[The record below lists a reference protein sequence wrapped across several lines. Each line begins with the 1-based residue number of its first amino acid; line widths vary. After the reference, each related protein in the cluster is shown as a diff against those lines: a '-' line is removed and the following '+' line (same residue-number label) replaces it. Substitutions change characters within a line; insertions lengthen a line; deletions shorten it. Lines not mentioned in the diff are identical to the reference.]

1 MKQQCAPKQ
10 ALKQLPDVFSLW
22 LFLSHSR
29 LRRRRVLFCNMKVM
43 DPEASCVRGEFQ
55 ARRKLDF
62 KDDGDLLEIN
72 VVSGDEGEPNEFQNS
87 ASTMNHIDSIHSRI
101 AKESIPQLNME
112 FETEEAAYQFYN
124 AYAYKA
130 SFSIRRSK
138 EHKDKSGQITSRTF
152 CCSCEGKRG
161 KDKRDANVKIHRP
174 ETRFGCLAKTKIR
187 YCRVSQKYILFEFGA
202 VHTHMLCTPSKSH
215 LCKSHRK
222 FAPAQALEA
231 DMANDSEFKDFA
243 KDFSSCVYDYEEEV
257 DFIIAW
263 NQMLEKYELQDNDW
277 LRRMYGIKEKWALVY
292 GKNTF
297 CGDMTTTQRSES
309 MNGVLKKYAN
319 YKHDLLQFFHH
330 FQRLID
336 DRRYEELKANFR
348 ATQST
353 PCLSF
358 PVLILQHAAD
368 VFTPEVFKLL
378 NAELC
383 KAWDCNMNQC
393 SEDGT
398 VTTYK
403 VTPQGKSR
411 HHIVTYDSIEGIVS
425 CSCKKFEF
433 GGILCAHAFK
443 VLGSKNVLTI
453 PDKYI
458 LKRWTMNA
466 ESGNTTTTSAS
477 SIQDDPKAM
486 MGIRYKELCRLHTHL
501 ATRAAESEKAY
512 EIALDGLHKI
522 LEEVET
528 ILGGV
533 KIHETFL
540 ETSHVQNDVV
550 EDDAI
555 IHDEGAG
562 NKVKGLKVKERTNG
576 KSSKRPRSALEKVT
590 RNKRKLQAKPSSDGA
605 NYISGPVGQTMFV
618 SPQYFTQ
625 QQNTQIHNQRL
636 DVPLE
641 RNTLTPLSHLSLL
654 TQQSQLGQ
662 VSRSLVEF
670 SWVTHHMD
678 TRQPISTAFKTAVNK
693 TPSRRRH
700 HHHHHNSA
708 TDPPPSPPPP
718 LHHHHHHH
726 HHAADATTTIIT
738 TTTTTP
744 PQPAPP
750 PPLPPP
756 SRHCHH
762 HHHHH
767 RYRHRHRHHLAAAPA
782 TTTTITI
789 IITTTTT
796 TTSAPSRYHHY
807 HRHHNDH
814 HHHSTIIITTAAAAA
829 TTTTTTINSVNSGIN
844 IVNLGC
850 EFRRK
855 PPPPPQPAPPPPPP
869 SRCHHHHNAATIMTT
884 IIITAAAA
892 TTMSPPPPPPQLT
905 ALIQTKINTVNCPG
919 EVVVAVTMV
928 AAASVVDGDGWW
940 WTDGGGGGAAVVVAV
955 AWWRWR
961 RRGGGGGVVVV
972 VAAAALYDLELLSLL
987 MLVFLV

>member
-1 MKQQCAPKQ
+1 MSSPSGCSSPIHDCA
-10 ALKQLPDVFSLW
+10 AAE
-22 LFLSHSR
+22 
-29 LRRRRVLFCNMKVM
+29 VM

-112 FETEEAAYQFYN
+112 FETEEATYQFYN

-174 ETRFGCLAKTKIR
+174 ETRFGCLAKMKIR
-187 YCRVSQKYILFEFGA
+187 YCRVSQKYIVFEFGA

-231 DMANDSEFKDFA
+231 DMANDSAYRKHKDGRPFAMFVGVNHHKQTTIFGAALLYDETADTFSWLFDTFCMAMNGKKPKTILTDQDAAMAKALAAQWLETVHRLCIWHIFQNAAKQLSGVFAEFKDFA

-263 NQMLEKYELQDNDW
+263 NQMLEKYGLQDNDW
-277 LRRMYGIKEKWALVY
+277 LRQMYGIKEKWALVY
-292 GKNTF
+292 GRNTF

-330 FQRLID
+330 FQRIID
-336 DRRYEELKANFR
+336 DRRYEELKADFR

-466 ESGNTTTTSAS
+466 KSGNTTTTSAS

-576 KSSKRPRSALEKVT
+576 KSSKRPRSDLEKVT

-618 SPQYFTQ
+618 S
-625 QQNTQIHNQRL
+625 
-636 DVPLE
+636 
-641 RNTLTPLSHLSLL
+641 RNTSH
-654 TQQSQLGQ
+654 
-662 VSRSLVEF
+662 R
-670 SWVTHHMD
+670 VTHHMD

-693 TPSRRRH
+693 S
-700 HHHHHNSA
+700 S
-708 TDPPPSPPPP
+708 
-718 LHHHHHHH
+718 
-726 HHAADATTTIIT
+726 
-738 TTTTTP
+738 
-744 PQPAPP
+744 
-750 PPLPPP
+750 
-756 SRHCHH
+756 
-762 HHHHH
+762 H
-767 RYRHRHRHHLAAAPA
+767 R
-782 TTTTITI
+782 
-789 IITTTTT
+789 
-796 TTSAPSRYHHY
+796 
-807 HRHHNDH
+807 
-814 HHHSTIIITTAAAAA
+814 
-829 TTTTTTINSVNSGIN
+829 
-844 IVNLGC
+844 
-850 EFRRK
+850 
-855 PPPPPQPAPPPPPP
+855 
-869 SRCHHHHNAATIMTT
+869 
-884 IIITAAAA
+884 
-892 TTMSPPPPPPQLT
+892 
-905 ALIQTKINTVNCPG
+905 LI
-919 EVVVAVTMV
+919 
-928 AAASVVDGDGWW
+928 
-940 WTDGGGGGAAVVVAV
+940 
-955 AWWRWR
+955 
-961 RRGGGGGVVVV
+961 
-972 VAAAALYDLELLSLL
+972 L
-987 MLVFLV
+987 

>member
-625 QQNTQIHNQRL
+625 
-636 DVPLE
+636 
-641 RNTLTPLSHLSLL
+641 L

-662 VSRSLVEF
+662 VKTNMQMR
-670 SWVTHHMD
+670 T
-678 TRQPISTAFKTAVNK
+678 ISISA
-693 TPSRRRH
+693 PSRRRH

>member
-1 MKQQCAPKQ
+1 MCSQQ

-29 LRRRRVLFCNMKVM
+29 LRRRR
-43 DPEASCVRGEFQ
+43 ASCIRGEFQ
-55 ARRKLDF
+55 SPRKLDF

-72 VVSGDEGEPNEFQNS
+72 VVSGDEG
-87 ASTMNHIDSIHSRI
+87 
-101 AKESIPQLNME
+101 
-112 FETEEAAYQFYN
+112 
-124 AYAYKA
+124 
-130 SFSIRRSK
+130 
-138 EHKDKSGQITSRTF
+138 
-152 CCSCEGKRG
+152 KRG
-161 KDKRDANVKIHRP
+161 KDKRDVNVKIHRP
-174 ETRFGCLAKTKIR
+174 EKSWLFDTFCTAMNGKKPKTILTDQDVAMAK
-187 YCRVSQKYILFEFGA
+187 A
-202 VHTHMLCTPSKSH
+202 VAAQWLETVHRLCIWNIFQNAAKQLSGV
-215 LCKSHRK
+215 
-222 FAPAQALEA
+222 FA
-231 DMANDSEFKDFA
+231 EFKDFA
-243 KDFSSCVYDYEEEV
+243 KDFSSCVYDYEEED
-257 DFIIAW
+257 DFIITW
-263 NQMLEKYELQDNDW
+263 NQMLEKYGLQDNDW

-292 GKNTF
+292 GRNTF

-336 DRRYEELKANFR
+336 DRRYEELKADFR

-393 SEDGT
+393 SEDGI

-411 HHIVTYDSIEGIVS
+411 HHIVTYDSIEGTVS

-433 GGILCAHAFK
+433 KGILCAHAFK
-443 VLGSKNVLTI
+443 VLGSKNVVTI

-466 ESGNTTTTSAS
+466 KSGNTTTTSAS
-477 SIQDDPKAM
+477 SIQNGPKAM
-486 MGIRYKELCRLHTHL
+486 MGIRYKELCCLHTHL

-533 KIHETFL
+533 EIHETFL

-576 KSSKRPRSALEKVT
+576 KSSKRPRSALDKAT
-590 RNKRKLQAKPSSDGA
+590 RNRRKPQAKPSSDGA

-618 SPQYFTQ
+618 SLQYFTQ
-625 QQNTQIHNQRL
+625 QHNTQIHNQRL

-654 TQQSQLGQ
+654 TQQPQLGNKRKPQAKASSNGANSINGPVGQTMFVSPQYFTQQHNTQIHNPRLDVPHLSLLTQQSQLGQ

-670 SWVTHHMD
+670 SCLLTN
-678 TRQPISTAFKTAVNK
+678 QQGSTN
-693 TPSRRRH
+693 
-700 HHHHHNSA
+700 
-708 TDPPPSPPPP
+708 
-718 LHHHHHHH
+718 
-726 HHAADATTTIIT
+726 
-738 TTTTTP
+738 
-744 PQPAPP
+744 
-750 PPLPPP
+750 
-756 SRHCHH
+756 
-762 HHHHH
+762 
-767 RYRHRHRHHLAAAPA
+767 Y
-782 TTTTITI
+782 
-789 IITTTTT
+789 
-796 TTSAPSRYHHY
+796 
-807 HRHHNDH
+807 
-814 HHHSTIIITTAAAAA
+814 
-829 TTTTTTINSVNSGIN
+829 
-844 IVNLGC
+844 
-850 EFRRK
+850 
-855 PPPPPQPAPPPPPP
+855 
-869 SRCHHHHNAATIMTT
+869 MTT
-884 IIITAAAA
+884 IPQGHSPHGYEA
-892 TTMSPPPPPPQLT
+892 TYFHSFQDSS
-905 ALIQTKINTVNCPG
+905 QQK
-919 EVVVAVTMV
+919 
-928 AAASVVDGDGWW
+928 
-940 WTDGGGGGAAVVVAV
+940 
-955 AWWRWR
+955 
-961 RRGGGGGVVVV
+961 
-972 VAAAALYDLELLSLL
+972 
-987 MLVFLV
+987 